1 MQAVI
6 LVGGEGTR
14 LRPLTSSTPKQ
25 MLPIMGIPMLEGVLL
40 QLARHGIDEA
50 ILSLGYLP
58 DRFIEAYPNGE
69 CAGVKLRYAVEP
81 EPLDTAGAVRFAAQ
95 ELGAEETF
103 VVVNGDVLTDLDVSA
118 LVAFHRERGA
128 EGTIAL
134 HPVDDPSR
142 FGVVPTDANGRV
154 IAFVEKPPIEEA
166 PTNLINAGTYVFEP
180 SVLERIG
187 LGERISIER
196 VTFPAM
202 VADGSLYA
210 MADESYWLD
219 TGTPEAYLQAHYDIL
234 EGRRSPSFLNVN
246 LENGSLI
253 LKGAELDP
261 HASIHTS
268 VIGQGARVEE
278 GAVIKRSVLLEGA
291 HIKRGAR
298 VEGSIVGANA
308 SVGVNS
314 VLGPTSVVGFGVAVE
329 DGVELHDARVSE

>member
-14 LRPLTSSTPKQ
+14 LRPLTLSTPKQ

-58 DRFIEAYPNGE
+58 DRFIEAYPSGE
-69 CAGVKLRYAVEP
+69 CAGVTLRYAVEP

-329 DGVELHDARVSE
+329 DGVELHDARVGE